1 MLARDAALV
10 AGVGYLRAIGRER
23 PFAQEPPAVDQ
34 GQGAVGGVYRVERDP
49 VSPPVVVA
57 EENPGAVRRPVG
69 AAAEGCEAP
78 EPCAVGPDGEDVPV
92 VAEDYPSAAGGP
104 GRCVPASASFLTPV
118 PSAFIV
124 HMSASLNCLLM
135 RSRTT
140 FVKAIF
146 VP

>member
-1 MLARDAALV
+1 MLARDAALI
-10 AGVGYLRAIGRER
+10 AGVGYLRTVGRER
-23 PFAQEPPAVDQ
+23 PSTQEPPAVDQ

-57 EENPGAVRRPVG
+57 EEDPGAVRGPVG

-104 GRCVPASASFLTPV
+104 GGCVPRVRELSYPGAVGVHRPHAGIPKLSAD
-118 PSAFIV
+118 
-124 HMSASLNCLLM
+124 
-135 RSRTT
+135 
-140 FVKAIF
+140 AIADYLREG
-146 VP
+146 